1 MRKRKSTTL
10 KEGKSFL
17 FFEQH
22 VPKTKNN
29 FLLDWL
35 FFGLVIFSFIAT
47 VYGITLYRNTVISPI
62 ILFGVVSIGFI
73 LIFLGFWIFLGKKLS
88 LISILFSGLVIGGG
102 ISYTSFLFVNKC
114 FPSTPV
120 KSLTY
125 SIQDI
130 GELAK
135 GKYSRCNSPYVVI
148 SINGTKK
155 QLVFHCEERNESQ
168 NAKKVVLDIYK
179 GFLGFPFISRKELK

>member
-1 MRKRKSTTL
+1 MRKGKSTNF
-10 KEGKSFL
+10 EENKSFL

-29 FLLDWL
+29 ILSDWI
-35 FFGLVIFSFIAT
+35 FFGLVIFSLIAT

-62 ILFGVVSIGFI
+62 ILFGIVSIGFI

-102 ISYTSFLFVNKC
+102 ISYTSFLFVNKS
-114 FPSTPV
+114 FPTTPV
-120 KSLTY
+120 KSFTY
-125 SIQDI
+125 SIQNT

-135 GKYSRCNSPYVVI
+135 GRYGRCNSPYVVI
-148 SINGTKK
+148 SIHGNKK
-155 QLVFHCEERNESQ
+155 QLVFPCDERNESQ
-168 NAKKVVLDIYK
+168 NAKKVVLDIYE